1 MKASIYII
9 WPKLKSLKVNFYKKE
24 IEFVLNEGKSF
35 YNRCKFIKNI
45 GKSLKNNVYL
55 YRLNVNY
62 DRVKV
67 NLYRM

>member
-45 GKSLKNNVYL
+45 GKSLKN
-55 YRLNVNY
+55 
-62 DRVKV
+62 KCII
-67 NLYRM
+67 